1 MNAPSGS
8 ATGTVDMVGGPL
20 DDLVSALYAWHNY
33 PQENHSLEVVHAAER
48 AITTGYWLGYGGI
61 SDSELGAAVAQQLT
75 AEDIW
80 HAIVEIGTNV

>member
-33 PQENHSLEVVHAAER
+33 PQENHSREVVHASER
-48 AITTGYWLGYGGI
+48 AGYFGFGLT
-61 SDSELGAAVAQQLT
+61 T
-75 AEDIW
+75 AESAW
-80 HAIVEIGTNV
+80 HFIVEIGTNV